1 MSVYTEVGQEA
12 LIAFLDTYSV
22 GELVSYA
29 GISGGIENTNYF
41 VTTTE
46 GEHVLTLFEHHSLDE
61 LGYFLDLMA
70 FYADHGIPCAGPVA
84 DKTGGYLSMLCGK
97 PAALVN
103 RLKGRGIEAIPS
115 LAQCEV
121 LGETL
126 GRMQAVGKNF
136 PERRKTTRG
145 SAWRAEAVA
154 TLLPI
159 VDANLAD
166 LLRDE
171 LVAQADYD
179 KLDLPSGVTHSDLFR
194 DNALFDGDKLA
205 GIIDF
210 YYACDE
216 YLLYDVAVA
225 VNDWCM
231 SESGIIDMAR
241 YHALMAAYQV
251 QRPVSSAEQV
261 AWPIVLRVAAFR
273 FLLSRLLDLHSPR
286 EGELTQTKD
295 PAEFL
300 AILEQHRQGV
310 PAL

>member
-1 MSVYTEVGQEA
+1 MSVYTEVGRDA
-12 LIAFLDTYSV
+12 LVAFLARYSV

-29 GISGGIENTNYF
+29 GISDGVENTNYF

-46 GEHVLTLFEHHSLDE
+46 GEYVLTLFEHHALNE
-61 LGYFLDLMA
+61 LSYFLDLMA
-70 FYADHGIPCAGPVA
+70 FYADHDIPCASPVMDESA
-84 DKTGGYLSMLCGK
+84 VYVSMLCGK

-103 RLKGRGIEAIPS
+103 RLSGSGIEAIPS
-115 LAQCEV
+115 LQQCKI

-126 GRMQAVGKNF
+126 GRMQSVGLDF
-136 PERRKTTRG
+136 GERRETTRG
-145 SAWRAEAVA
+145 SQWRADTVA
-154 TLLPI
+154 ALLPV
-159 VDANLAD
+159 VDADLAG

-171 LVAQADYD
+171 LAAQADYD
-179 KLDLPSGVTHSDLFR
+179 DLDLPIGVTHSDLFR
-194 DNALFDGDKLA
+194 DNALFDGDNLA

-216 YLLYDVAVA
+216 YLLYDLAVV

-231 SESGIIDMAR
+231 GADGVMDDVR
-241 YHALMAAYQV
+241 YYALITAYQ
-251 QRPVSSAEQV
+251 AERSV
-261 AWPIVLRVAAFR
+261 NDAERAAWPIALRVAAFR
-273 FLLSRLLDLHSPR
+273 FCLSRLLDLHSPR

>member
-1 MSVYTEVGQEA
+1 MSVYTEVGQDA
-12 LIAFLDTYSV
+12 LTAFLAKYTV

-46 GEHVLTLFEHHSLDE
+46 GEYVLTLFEHHALDE

-70 FYADHGIPCAGPVA
+70 FYANHAIPCASPVT
-84 DKTGGYLSMLCGK
+84 DKSDGYLSILCGK

-103 RLKGRGIEAIPS
+103 RLQGRGIEAIPS
-115 LAQCEV
+115 LAQCEI
-121 LGETL
+121 LGDTL
-126 GRMQAVGKNF
+126 GRMQLVGLGF
-136 PERRKTTRG
+136 GERRETTRG
-145 SAWRAEAVA
+145 SAWRANAVA
-154 TLLPI
+154 KLLPV
-159 VDANLAD
+159 VDADLAD

-171 LVAQADYD
+171 LAAQSGYD
-179 KLDLPSGVTHSDLFR
+179 DLDLPSGVTHSDLFR

-216 YLLYDVAVA
+216 YLLYDLAVT

-231 SESGIIDMAR
+231 GESGVMDMVR
-241 YHALMAAYQV
+241 YQALMAAYQT
-251 QRPVSSAEQV
+251 QRSVIATEQA
-261 AWPIVLRVAAFR
+261 AWQIVLRVAAFR
-273 FLLSRLLDLHSPR
+273 FCLSRLLDLHSPR

-300 AILEQHRQGV
+300 AILAQHRKGV